1 MEGFAGFVG
10 LMFGLVVLSV
20 IITLVVCAV
29 KRHRREWLQDGQR
42 RVWFCFVKLLELPE
56 RFFRSGSRFFCS
68 VRFRTFRMVR
78 TFGRS
83 DSISFCRDAGFR
95 VQLRFCVGSAGK
107 PAAGPSGFFAREGN
121 IVFRGV
127 AWLRRLRWQYPA
139 SQSLQRICNHGSRGV
154 WAWYR
159 RRKRCSV

>member
-1 MEGFAGFVG
+1 MYKRILVPTDGSERSVKAVEGAARFAKPLGA
-10 LMFGLVVLSV
+10 
-20 IITLVVCAV
+20 TLVIMTVIEPYSYTNLAEYRPESIEQYDERVSAEAEERLAEAKRVADAV
-29 KRHRREWLQDGQR
+29 
-42 RVWFCFVKLLELPE
+42 
-56 RFFRSGSRFFCS
+56 

-127 AWLRRLRWQYPA
+127 A
-139 SQSLQRICNHGSRGV
+139 
-154 WAWYR
+154 
-159 RRKRCSV
+159 

>member
-42 RVWFCFVKLLELPE
+42 RVWFCFVKKLLELPE
-56 RFFRSGSRFFCS
+56 RKNRSGSRFFCS

-83 DSISFCRDAGFR
+83 DFISFCRDAGFR

-107 PAAGPSGFFAREGN
+107 PVAGPSGFFAREGN
-121 IVFRGV
+121 IVFRG
-127 AWLRRLRWQYPA
+127 
-139 SQSLQRICNHGSRGV
+139 G
-154 WAWYR
+154 
-159 RRKRCSV
+159 

>member
-10 LMFGLVVLSV
+10 LMFGLVVFSSTIPLR
-20 IITLVVCAV
+20 VCAD
-29 KRHRREWLQDGQR
+29 KRQRGEGLREGQGS
-42 RVWFCFVKLLELPE
+42 VLFCFVKLLELPE
-56 RFFRSGSRFFCS
+56 RFFRSASRFFCS

-127 AWLRRLRWQYPA
+127 A
-139 SQSLQRICNHGSRGV
+139 
-154 WAWYR
+154 
-159 RRKRCSV
+159 

>member
-42 RVWFCFVKLLELPE
+42 RVRFCFVKKLLELPE
-56 RFFRSGSRFFCS
+56 RKNRSGSRFFCS

-83 DSISFCRDAGFR
+83 DFISFCRDAGFR

-107 PAAGPSGFFAREGN
+107 PVAGPSGFFAREGN
-121 IVFRGV
+121 IVFRG
-127 AWLRRLRWQYPA
+127 
-139 SQSLQRICNHGSRGV
+139 G
-154 WAWYR
+154 
-159 RRKRCSV
+159 